1 MLAGVQILGILFALS
16 MIYITYVY
24 YKRKNY
30 NLRSLVLWLAV
41 WTGTLVLISV
51 PQTVYGVMQALQIE
65 RTADFFVV
73 AGFAFFSVIIFYMY
87 IILKKTNQKL
97 EDLVRQTSF
106 YEADKTNKKKKNKK

>member
-30 NLRSLVLWLAV
+30 NLRSLALWLTV
-41 WTGTLVLISV
+41 WTGTLILISF

-73 AGFAFFSVIIFYMY
+73 AGFTFFSVIIFYMY
-87 IILKKTNQKL
+87 IVIKKTNQKV
-97 EDLVRQTSF
+97 EELVRQTSF
-106 YEADKTNKKKKNKK
+106 YEVNNANKKKKNKK